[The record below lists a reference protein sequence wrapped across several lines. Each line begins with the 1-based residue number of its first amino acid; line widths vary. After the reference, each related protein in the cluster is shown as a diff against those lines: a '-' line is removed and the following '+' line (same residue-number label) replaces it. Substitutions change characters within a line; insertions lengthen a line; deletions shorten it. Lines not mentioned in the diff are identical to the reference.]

1 MGQMQP
7 CAPATPAELH
17 DWIRVHL
24 GVRIARSPVIHGHA
38 APFDYVVHTFFEG
51 EFTPGD
57 PADCVVWA
65 NRGGGKT
72 FLGAVATALDLA
84 FKPGITIR
92 ILAGSLEQAG
102 RMHEHLRM
110 LFARERL
117 ASIIEGRITD
127 RRLRVRGGGS
137 VELLAQSQASVRGT
151 RVQKLRC
158 DEVELFDPD
167 VWEAAQLTTKSRR
180 CGRFLVRGGIEC
192 LSTMHIPHGLM
203 YRLVNEDSA
212 LPGRRSRTVFKWGAL
227 DVMSSCVHL
236 QACRDEG
243 HDGELNGCAL
253 APDCDGSAKL
263 RHADQI
269 GHLAPEDA
277 LAMRSRVSAATW
289 ESEMLCLRP
298 RRHDAVLPEFDPSRH
313 VVSSLPDEAE
323 RWLSANAG
331 DVVAPGTGAWLGGMD
346 FGFRAPMAMLWAYL
360 DTADALWIT
369 AERIEAGV
377 TLPEHVRAII
387 ESPWPRPSWLGVDPA
402 GCGRNSQTGRSDV
415 AVLREAGFDVRT
427 ARRGIQEGL
436 MMIRARLKPAD
447 TTQPRLFIHQRCGG
461 LIESMERYHYPTDRP
476 NSSEPVKDGFDHAID
491 ALRYLVVNLD
501 GARSTSNRNYL
512 R

>member
-1 MGQMQP
+1 MGDTHVS
-7 CAPATPAELH
+7 APATPTELH

-24 GVRIARSPVIHGHA
+24 GVTIARVPVIAGHA
-38 APFDYVVHTFFEG
+38 APFDYIVHTFFEG
-51 EFTPGD
+51 GFTPGD

-117 ASIIEGRITD
+117 ASIIEGRMTD
-127 RRLRVRGGGS
+127 RRIRVHGGGS

-167 VWEAAQLTTKSRR
+167 VWEAAQLTTKSKR
-180 CGRFLVRGGIEC
+180 CGDLLVRGGIEC

-203 YRLVNEDSA
+203 YRLVNEDA
-212 LPGRRSRTVFKWGAL
+212 AMPGRRSRKVFKWGVL

-236 QACRDEG
+236 PACRGGASDP
-243 HDGELNGCAL
+243 CAL
-253 APDCDGSAKL
+253 APDCDGSA
-263 RHADQI
+263 RRRRADQI

-277 LAMRSRVSAATW
+277 LAMRQRVAAATW

-313 VVSSLPDEAE
+313 IVSSLPDEAE

-331 DVVAPGTGAWLGGMD
+331 DVVAIGAGAWIGGMD
-346 FGFRAPMAMLWAYL
+346 FGFRAPMAMLWAYQDL
-360 DTADALWIT
+360 ADVLWIT

-387 ESPWPRPSWLGVDPA
+387 ESPWPRPTWLGVDPA

-415 AVLREAGFDVRT
+415 ALLRESGFEVRT
-427 ARRGIQEGL
+427 ARRGVQEGL

-447 TTQPRLFIHQRCGG
+447 SASPRLFIHQRCRG

-476 NSSEPVKDGFDHAID
+476 HSNEPVKDGFDHAVD

-501 GARSTSNRNYL
+501 GAHATCSRNYL